1 MPNPDQARAEL
12 AAVQYVADA
21 TLPAGAAR
29 PVGMLSGGGM
39 SCQVGWHERGCEG
52 PSFLSVTAALN
63 PYSHAL
69 RDKCGDKGDT
79 DAARAARTSARRPS
93 P

>member
-1 MPNPDQARAEL
+1 
-12 AAVQYVADA
+12 
-21 TLPAGAAR
+21 
-29 PVGMLSGGGM
+29 MLSGGGM